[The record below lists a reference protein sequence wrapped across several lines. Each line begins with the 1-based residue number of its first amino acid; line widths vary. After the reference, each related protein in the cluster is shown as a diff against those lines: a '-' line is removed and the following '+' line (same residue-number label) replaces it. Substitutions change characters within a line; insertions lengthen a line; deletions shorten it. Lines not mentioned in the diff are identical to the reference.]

1 MMRVF
6 HRGMASLMI
15 AMLMMAGSA
24 WAAPEVDITKDVVYG
39 HKDGM
44 ALTYDVV
51 QPKDANG
58 AAVIFMVSG
67 GWFSRYTPPQAAVGM
82 FPEVLDAGYTMYLV
96 RHGSAPKYKVPEA
109 VADVQKAITHIH
121 DNASDFDVNPA
132 RLGVFGGSAGGHLS
146 LMLGCATGP
155 VGEDP
160 DEEAKSR
167 EGRVAAVAAYF
178 PPVDLTGFVGP
189 NDRFP
194 ALDFAQEDAKYVSPI
209 YHVTP
214 DDAPTILIHG
224 DQDDLVPISH
234 SVDIHAKFKEA
245 EVPVDFIMIE
255 GAGHGFR
262 GEDGK
267 RAINAVVAW
276 FDEHLGE

>member
-1 MMRVF
+1 MNTFFKTGVTALLAAVIF
-6 HRGMASLMI
+6 TGTAF
-15 AMLMMAGSA
+15 
-24 WAAPEVDITKDVVYG
+24 AAPEVDITNDVVYG

-51 QPKDANG
+51 QPKKANG

-67 GWFSRYTPPQAAVGM
+67 GWFSRYTPPQAAVTM
-82 FPEVLDAGYTMYLV
+82 FPEILDAGYTMYLV

-109 VADVQKAITHIH
+109 VADVQKAINYIH
-121 DNASDFDVNPA
+121 EHAGDHKVNPK

-155 VGEDP
+155 VGEEP
-160 DEEAKSR
+160 DAKAKSN

-178 PPVDLTGFVGP
+178 PPVDLTGIVGP

-209 YHVTP
+209 FHVTP
-214 DDAPTILIHG
+214 DDPPTILIHG
-224 DQDDLVPISH
+224 DADDLVPISH
-234 SVDIHAKFKEA
+234 SQDIYAKFQEA
-245 EVPVDFIMIE
+245 KVPVDFITIE
-255 GAGHGFR
+255 GAGHGFKD
-262 GEDGK
+262 EDGK
-267 RAINAVVAW
+267 RAISAVVAW

>member
-1 MMRVF
+1 MRKLS
-6 HRGMASLMI
+6 RGVASLTI
-15 AMLMMAGSA
+15 AALIMAGSA
-24 WAAPEVDITKDVVYG
+24 WAAPKVDITKDVVYG

-51 QPKDANG
+51 QPKKDIG

-67 GWFSRYTPPQAAVGM
+67 GWFSRYAPPQAAVGM
-82 FPEVLDAGYTMYLV
+82 FPEILDAGYTMYLV
-96 RHGSAPKYKVPEA
+96 RHGSAPRYKVPEA
-109 VADVQKAITHIH
+109 VADVQKAIDHIYE
-121 DNASDFDVNPA
+121 NAGDHGVDPN

-155 VGEDP
+155 VGEAP
-160 DEEAKSR
+160 DDKAKSR

-178 PPVDLTGFVGP
+178 PPVDLTEIVGP

-209 YHVTP
+209 FHVTP

-224 DQDDLVPISH
+224 DADELVPLSH
-234 SVDIHAKFKEA
+234 SVDIHAKFEEA
-245 EVPVDFIMIE
+245 KVPVEFITIE
-255 GAGHGFR
+255 GAGHGFQ

-276 FDEHLGE
+276 FDKHLAE